1 MTCSSPLTMTY
12 HRPNG
17 QSTPE
22 KLPIFRRKNCLR
34 TPTHGRVVT
43 WVGERVWQLW
53 NSNYRWF
60 SSWESDDYLTW
71 GFKMLILTSAWSCDI
86 LQPTNM
92 VFQMRLT
99 TKNPPCG
106 EVKKQLYIYVC
117 VPYHP
122 FWSLLC
128 SSQGFDPKVAVL
140 PSPTK
145 THSSPGTRHDW
156 RRADRGVG
164 ARERQTRCEDGDRL
178 IEDSNG

>member
-99 TKNPPCG
+99 TKNPPCV
-106 EVKKQLYIYVC
+106 EVKKQIIYICVC
-117 VPYHP
+117 SISSILVPAMFIP
-122 FWSLLC
+122 GFWSK
-128 SSQGFDPKVAVL
+128 SG
-140 PSPTK
+140 SPTQPHK
-145 THSSPGTRHDW
+145 NTFFARHAAWLAAALTEAWERGSAKRDVKMGT
-156 RRADRGVG
+156 
-164 ARERQTRCEDGDRL
+164 
-178 IEDSNG
+178 DS